1 MIPSNVYENPPP
13 AKGNNYLR
21 YSNFS
26 ASLDAL
32 QAVKYH
38 LGVSPYRLGILLGMK
53 HPGNTYT
60 WFQGRSR
67 PSQAYCVK
75 IIKLI
80 TLAAFEGLRLPFVE
94 SIDWDTGEIV
104 LKGGVKDQGH
114 NRAPQRKRTSP
125 ENQSGYSVPGAEFLD

>member
-1 MIPSNVYENPPP
+1 M
-13 AKGNNYLR
+13 AKGSTYLR

-38 LGVSPYRLGILLGMK
+38 LGVSPYRLGILLGMA
-53 HPGNTYT
+53 HPGNTYA

-67 PSQAYCVK
+67 PSQNYCVR

-80 TLAAFEGLRLPFVE
+80 SLVAFEGLRLPFIE
-94 SIDWDTGEIV
+94 SINWDTGEIK
-104 LKGGVKDQGH
+104 LKAGLKDQGH
-114 NRAPQRKRTSP
+114 NRPPPKKRTLP
-125 ENQSGYSVPGAEFLD
+125 ESQSGDSVPGAEFLD